1 MQPVLRKSTPRNR
14 LPITPYILRQLKG
27 VWFTAPENA
36 AAKMLWAA
44 VTMCFF
50 GFFRSGE
57 ITTLGG
63 QSGESQAQLSWGD
76 VLIDDV
82 LKPTCVQIYLRRSK
96 SDPFGHGVRVYIGST
111 GTDLCPI
118 QAIVEYTR
126 SRGTQAGPFFVFP
139 DGTPLKKPTFVAEVR
154 KAIQQAGLE
163 AQDYAGHSFRI
174 GAATAAAQAGME
186 DSLIQTLGRWNSAA
200 FLGYIRTPPQQLAA
214 ASARLGH

>member
-1 MQPVLRKSTPRNR
+1 M
-14 LPITPYILRQLKG
+14 
-27 VWFTAPENA
+27 
-36 AAKMLWAA
+36 
-44 VTMCFF
+44 
-50 GFFRSGE
+50 
-57 ITTLGG
+57 
-63 QSGESQAQLSWGD
+63 SWGD

-163 AQDYAGHSFRI
+163 AQDYAGHSFCIWGGDSCGTGWHRGFINPNSRTVEQRGILRI
-174 GAATAAAQAGME
+174 HT
-186 DSLIQTLGRWNSAA
+186 NSAA
-200 FLGYIRTPPQQLAA
+200 TVSSCVSPARP
-214 ASARLGH
+214 ASEHVARWSVYKVLVGTRYRY